1 MTTRPENNASN
12 PPAPPN
18 PPEPVGPRPR
28 VLIVDD
34 EQAILNTLRRL
45 LRNEGYEIFVVRS
58 GNKALQVLE
67 TLGSVDLLVTDF
79 RMADMTGIQ
88 LLEQVRERWPETQ
101 RVMLTGYSEVGTI
114 LDAVNRGSVYKY
126 LVKPWNDEELK
137 LNLRRSIEQGSLRTA
152 NRRLVDEVE
161 KKNQS
166 LVEMVGRLQ
175 QDCRDA
181 VRGLNFNQALFEWID
196 AAVVTVDEDGMVVG
210 ANANLLRLLRAD
222 AIGLAAQDALPEA
235 MHAALQD
242 DPDYPGGSG
251 GRIDLDGRRLQW
263 RARTFTHGPAAR
275 GRVIT
280 LWEQL

>member
-242 DPDYPGGSG
+242 DPDYPGGSA